1 MKNITTIKGT
11 YDLLPPETEKWRKIE
26 NFIHDFMYL
35 HGYGEIRT
43 PVFEKTELF
52 TRGVGE
58 ETDIVTKEMYSWTD
72 MDKESTGLTLKP
84 ELTAPVVRAYI
95 QHNLGA
101 KSPLQR
107 LYYMDSLFRR
117 ERPQKGRQRQFNQ
130 FGVEAIGSPHPEQD
144 VEIISMAYFFYQSLE
159 LEKLKVRINSIGS
172 PDVRKPYL
180 DLLTDALIPA
190 IHQFCSVCQ
199 TRIEKNPLR
208 LFDCKNDACQQ
219 LMDTFAPLIFDHISD
234 EDRSHFN
241 TVVKLLTEL
250 EIPFFHDKK
259 MVRGLDYYTRT
270 TFEVTSEA
278 LGAQDALCGGG
289 RYDKLVEILGGQSTP
304 AVGFAAGIERLMI
317 ALHEN
322 EKTEVRSDTDIYI
335 IILFE
340 EAIPSAMVIADK
352 LRRIRGFSVM
362 IETLRRSL
370 KAQMRETNK
379 RKAQFAIIMGED
391 EYDQN
396 MVLVKEMKTGKQER
410 VPIPD
415 ISLYFSVKDHHHQ
428 SDCGCCGDQE

>member
-35 HGYGEIRT
+35 HGYAEIRT

-144 VEIISMAYFFYQSLE
+144 VEIISMAYFFYQSFSHQSIMQFFDQQRGLE
-159 LEKLKVRINSIGS
+159 S
-172 PDVRKPYL
+172 
-180 DLLTDALIPA
+180 
-190 IHQFCSVCQ
+190 
-199 TRIEKNPLR
+199 LR
-208 LFDCKNDACQQ
+208 PGCGPFQ
-219 LMDTFAPLIFDHISD
+219 
-234 EDRSHFN
+234 
-241 TVVKLLTEL
+241 L
-250 EIPFFHDKK
+250 EIPA
-259 MVRGLDYYTRT
+259 LRT
-270 TFEVTSEA
+270 APALPRLHCPVTSA
-278 LGAQDALCGGG
+278 PRRPASCTAASPTPPDAPVTSTRSPTASRARVNRLC
-289 RYDKLVEILGGQSTP
+289 
-304 AVGFAAGIERLMI
+304 AV
-317 ALHEN
+317 
-322 EKTEVRSDTDIYI
+322 
-335 IILFE
+335 
-340 EAIPSAMVIADK
+340 P
-352 LRRIRGFSVM
+352 
-362 IETLRRSL
+362 
-370 KAQMRETNK
+370 
-379 RKAQFAIIMGED
+379 
-391 EYDQN
+391 
-396 MVLVKEMKTGKQER
+396 
-410 VPIPD
+410 
-415 ISLYFSVKDHHHQ
+415 
-428 SDCGCCGDQE
+428 